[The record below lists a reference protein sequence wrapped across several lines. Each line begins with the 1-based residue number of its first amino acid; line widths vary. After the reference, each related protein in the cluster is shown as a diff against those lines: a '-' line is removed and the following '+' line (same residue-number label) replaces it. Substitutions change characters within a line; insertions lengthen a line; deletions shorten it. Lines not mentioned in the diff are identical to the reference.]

1 MKKRFLT
8 SAILLAVISTGCVR
22 EKLDEDNPKQEEMAP
37 SITLTVN
44 AVTKLSDPEVKI
56 SYGTTDAT
64 WEDGDKLFLIK
75 SDGTTI
81 EMTLNDGAGTSYG
94 QFVSTDPVTAGTYIP
109 YAVSGASVTAGYV
122 TVTAGTIL
130 LDLSVPGGGTL
141 AEALAHDVLKGNAV
155 TLTDA
160 QESATITGLSTHILS
175 YLRFRFICD
184 SKSVTDI
191 GVSSAGGIAT
201 SVSIASDGTITGGGS
216 TTAEI
221 DLPVVGDD
229 GAGTYSGYFAVYG
242 STSTSLVAHA
252 EDEDGGK
259 YARLVSTKTANYSPG
274 QVYGRDY
281 TLTGDM
287 VSSAAEGT
295 LSSQTWE
302 NLGLS
307 VKWAKYNYGSST
319 LYSYDQNIYNS
330 IDAVPAGWSGWRFPT
345 RAEVEELFYACDRQW
360 VTGAANGILF
370 NADNGNTL
378 SMGAGGRYRV
388 RDDGN
393 DWTYGVGSD
402 VYFYIDETTVSNG
415 GLSRLYAVIGSEGGS
430 LSFNF
435 ANHGNA
441 KFWFDDSLALRLV
454 CDY

>member
-259 YARLVSTKTANYSPG
+259 YARLVSAKTANYSPG

-281 TLTGDM
+281 TLTGVM
-287 VSSAAEGT
+287 VSSANEGT

-307 VKWAKYNYGSST
+307 VKWAKYNYGSSS
-319 LYSYDQNIYNS
+319 LYSYDRNVGNDIN
-330 IDAVPAGWSGWRFPT
+330 AVPAGWSGWRFPT
-345 RAEVEELFYACDRQW
+345 RAEVQELFYACGRQW
-360 VTGAANGILF
+360 VTGVANGVLF
-370 NADNGNTL
+370 TADNGNTL
-378 SMGAGGRYRV
+378 SMGAGGYYRW
-388 RDDGN
+388 RDDDR
-393 DWTYGVGSD
+393 DWTEQVGET
-402 VYFYIDETTVSNG
+402 VMFFIDETEISNG
-415 GLSRLYAVIGSEGGS
+415 DIARFHANITGEGQN
-430 LSFNF
+430 LSFGND
-435 ANHGNA
+435 NHGNA
-441 KFWFDDSLALRLV
+441 KFYYGNSNALRLV